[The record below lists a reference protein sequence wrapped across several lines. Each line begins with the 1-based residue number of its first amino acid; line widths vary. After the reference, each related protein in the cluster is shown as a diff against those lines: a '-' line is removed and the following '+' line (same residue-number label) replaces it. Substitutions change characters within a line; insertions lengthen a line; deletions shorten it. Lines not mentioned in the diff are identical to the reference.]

1 MIVCDFHPNCVFLSS
16 CYHVLTDRKLTS
28 SKNHEISIIYLNI
41 DCNVLHCLSNG
52 MVCWQIPAVAEF
64 STGEVMGH
72 SADRLCA
79 AFGISR
85 IEQVNYRNHSTEQ
98 KQTLFNIYKKFSGT
112 KKIHRMIFLQ
122 KCTYDLYVAFRTN
135 TCIHF
140 VNISGLIL
148 VTYMYLYDWLFIL
161 INRMSTPW
169 GPTPRPTGRPRKD
182 YCLMSFHTKFLVG
195 VLVWLVIYCQLKE
208 YWEKL

>member
-1 MIVCDFHPNCVFLSS
+1 MKTAFCQIHWIEYKANCNMFTVICDCMWLSS
-16 CYHVLTDRKLTS
+16 KLCLSIFLLSLTDRKLAS

-112 KKIHRMIFLQ
+112 KKIHNDFSTKMYIWFICCFSYKYMYTFCKHLRF
-122 KCTYDLYVAFRTN
+122 
-135 TCIHF
+135 
-140 VNISGLIL
+140 NISY
-148 VTYMYLYDWLFIL
+148 V
-161 INRMSTPW
+161 
-169 GPTPRPTGRPRKD
+169 
-182 YCLMSFHTKFLVG
+182 H
-195 VLVWLVIYCQLKE
+195 VLVWLTFYFD
-208 YWEKL
+208 